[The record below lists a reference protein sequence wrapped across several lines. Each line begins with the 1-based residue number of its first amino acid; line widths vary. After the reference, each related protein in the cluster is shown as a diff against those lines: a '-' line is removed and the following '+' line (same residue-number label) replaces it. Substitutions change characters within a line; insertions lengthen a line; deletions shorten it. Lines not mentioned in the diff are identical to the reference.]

1 MVFLTAGGLGIVL
14 LTGGMELVENEKY
27 AGLEDVDKG
36 VMRNLEESCR
46 EDSTTLEEQRECLLE
61 VKEIVEQLA
70 DKKSLV
76 TWSNQYFQ
84 PYAEFMR

>member
-1 MVFLTAGGLGIVL
+1 MIKKLIIFPIIVFLTAGGLGIVL

-46 EDSTTLEEQRECLLE
+46 EDSATLEEQRECLLE

-70 DKKSLV
+70 ELR
-76 TWSNQYFQ
+76 N
-84 PYAEFMR
+84 P

>member
-1 MVFLTAGGLGIVL
+1 MIKKLIIIPIIVFLTAGGLGIVL

-46 EDSTTLEEQRECLLE
+46 EDSVTLEEQRKCLLE

-70 DKKSLV
+70 ELR
-76 TWSNQYFQ
+76 N
-84 PYAEFMR
+84 P

>member
-1 MVFLTAGGLGIVL
+1 MIKKLIIIPIIVFLTAGGLGIVL

-46 EDSTTLEEQRECLLE
+46 EDSATLEEQRECLLE

-70 DKKSLV
+70 ELR
-76 TWSNQYFQ
+76 N
-84 PYAEFMR
+84 P

>member
-1 MVFLTAGGLGIVL
+1 MIKKLIIVPIIVFLTAGGLGIVL

-46 EDSTTLEEQRECLLE
+46 EDSATLEEQKKCLLE

-70 DKKSLV
+70 ELR
-76 TWSNQYFQ
+76 N
-84 PYAEFMR
+84 P